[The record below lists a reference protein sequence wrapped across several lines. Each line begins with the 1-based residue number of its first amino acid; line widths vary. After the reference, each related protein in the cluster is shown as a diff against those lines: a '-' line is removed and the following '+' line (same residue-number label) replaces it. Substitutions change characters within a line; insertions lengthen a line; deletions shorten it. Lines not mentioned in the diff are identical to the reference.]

1 MKNKTKCII
10 LLILIISLISFLTYN
25 VYMDK
30 KDNKQEENN
39 KIANNNTTTTSTTT
53 TTTKKVDQRDKFV
66 SSKGYKI
73 TYENGA
79 YYVDGYLIANKTY
92 ALSSDWK
99 PQNTFK
105 SVPNSGFAREPLNKE
120 AYDAWLL
127 MKNDA
132 SALNLNLWAQSGYR
146 SYDYQ
151 KELYESYVSKKGKAA
166 ADKSSARPGHSEHQ
180 SGLAFDLNTITT
192 SFKDTAEGKWVANN
206 AYLYGYIIRYPENKT
221 DETGYIFEPWHIRY
235 VGKELAK
242 ALYNGGDWITM
253 ESYFGITSKYDD

>member
-25 VYMDK
+25 IYMDK
-30 KDNKQEENN
+30 KDNKQEKNN

-53 TTTKKVDQRDKFV
+53 TKVTTTTKKVDQSDKLV

-105 SVPNSGFAREPLNKE
+105 SVPSSGFAREPLNKE

-151 KELYESYVSKKGKAA
+151 KELYENYVSRKC
-166 ADKSSARPGHSEHQ
+166 
-180 SGLAFDLNTITT
+180 LILVMLTF
-192 SFKDTAEGKWVANN
+192 
-206 AYLYGYIIRYPENKT
+206 
-221 DETGYIFEPWHIRY
+221 
-235 VGKELAK
+235 
-242 ALYNGGDWITM
+242 
-253 ESYFGITSKYDD
+253 